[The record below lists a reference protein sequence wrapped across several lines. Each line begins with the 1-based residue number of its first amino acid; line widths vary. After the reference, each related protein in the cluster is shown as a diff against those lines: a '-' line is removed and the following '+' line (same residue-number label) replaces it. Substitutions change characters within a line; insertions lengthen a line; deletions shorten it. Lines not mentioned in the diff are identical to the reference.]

1 MSAFQ
6 RHQHVHTPGS
16 LLGFHRVAPMCSPPG
31 TPQCTSVFSID
42 NTFSAASSLEREDG
56 LRCVSLSLSDN
67 TCTKPEQCVV
77 PHEKTQRTV
86 RGELLSSTASSPS
99 TAQNA
104 DDVRTN
110 PNEAK
115 PAAGNASP
123 VPLLAGRPRVSG
135 RRPFSPGPRF
145 ELAPKKAGR
154 REATGT
160 QGWWQVNMEAAR
172 GQGCFKSTSRVTY
185 FGEASARVGRRFPE
199 ILEICNDF
207 WVSPSE
213 PPSSGPP
220 RWSEVASLPH
230 APAPLQTVV

>member
-1 MSAFQ
+1 MQGETTEIGSNLLASFFWEDWNCHTAPRSQGRTETAAPMSAFQ

-99 TAQNA
+99 TAQSA

-115 PAAGNASP
+115 PAAGNAWP

-145 ELAPKKAGR
+145 ESAPKKAGQ

-172 GQGCFKSTSRVTY
+172 GPGLLQVDFKSHLFR
-185 FGEASARVGRRFPE
+185 
-199 ILEICNDF
+199 
-207 WVSPSE
+207 
-213 PPSSGPP
+213 
-220 RWSEVASLPH
+220 
-230 APAPLQTVV
+230 